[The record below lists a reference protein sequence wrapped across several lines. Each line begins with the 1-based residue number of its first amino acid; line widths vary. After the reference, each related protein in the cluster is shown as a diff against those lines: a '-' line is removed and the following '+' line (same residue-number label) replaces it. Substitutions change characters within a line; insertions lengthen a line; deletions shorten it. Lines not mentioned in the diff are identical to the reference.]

1 MKFIHPHQAT
11 TFYQHLGDKQTEPA
25 LLLHGIGA
33 DHQMWH
39 PQMENWP
46 QQGLQLVV
54 PDLWGHGQSSD
65 LPKADLECWHQQ
77 LDELLDECQLAQ
89 VNLMGVS
96 MGGVIALSYT
106 VARPQRVKRLVVSDT
121 FAELSTVQE
130 KMLGLS
136 QVVGFHVF
144 KVLGRRVLSK
154 AMKSVY
160 KAEYAFLAAEYME
173 KISLHARI
181 DQWILARQAI
191 NKINVLN
198 DLKWLQKPA
207 LVMVGQEF
215 GSMFIE
221 INRKIAQVIPDAKF
235 EVLPKAM
242 DPSNLVNPQA
252 FDETVLDFLGC

>member
-1 MKFIHPHQAT
+1 MELIHSNQAK
-11 TFYQHLGDKQTEPA
+11 TFYQHLGDRKAEPA
-25 LLLHGIGA
+25 LLLHGIGG

-39 PQMENWP
+39 PQMKAWP
-46 QQGLQLVV
+46 QRGLQLVI

-65 LPKADLECWHQQ
+65 LTEANLECWHQQ
-77 LDELLDECQLAQ
+77 LDDLLDECRLDQ

-96 MGGVIALSYT
+96 MGGVIALSY
-106 VARPQRVKRLVVSDT
+106 VVVRPHRVKRLVVSDT

-130 KMLGLS
+130 KILGLS

-144 KVLGRRVLSK
+144 KVLGNKVLSK

-160 KAEYAFLAAEYME
+160 KAEYAALAAAYIE
-173 KISLHARI
+173 KTSLNARI

-191 NKINVLN
+191 NKINVLHH
-198 DLKWLQKPA
+198 LKQFPKSA

-221 INRKIAQVIPDAKF
+221 INRKIAQALPDAEFK
-235 EVLPKAM
+235 VLPKAM
-242 DPSNLVNPQA
+242 DPSNLVNPRA
-252 FDETVLDFLGC
+252 FDKAVLDFLKL